1 MISSFNELKKNNKKD
16 FTGLAPVRIAV
27 LSDSASQFFCQALK
41 GYGYTQSLAFDIWEA
56 DYDQVLQT
64 AIDESSPLYERK
76 PDYVIVFESSRKLL
90 AKFYNQS
97 AEGKRLFAENYMQH
111 VTTVTAQINSR
122 IKTNIIWLNYAEI
135 NDTVFGNFAN
145 KTSNSFSYQLR
156 LLNLK
161 LMEWAQQQKNFNV
174 CDLLALQS
182 QYGNTQLYDEK
193 VYINTDNV
201 YALDFLPVL
210 AKSITDI
217 MLSYSGKFKKCLIL
231 DLDNT
236 TWGGII
242 GDDGMEGI
250 QIGDLGIGKAF
261 TKFQQWVL
269 QLKQRGIILAV
280 CSKNTESI
288 AKEPFE
294 KHPDMQ
300 LKLDDIAIFVANWNN
315 KVDNIRYIQSV
326 LNIGFDSMVFLD
338 DNPFEREMV
347 KKGVP
352 EITVPELPEDPAE
365 YLSYLYT
372 LNLFE
377 TASFTEEDT
386 KRNEQYR
393 EEAGRMQLQQ
403 SFANEDEFLESLDMK
418 AVVAPV
424 DNFSLPRVAQLTQR
438 SNQFNLRTI
447 RYTEE
452 EMKAVAQDENKFT
465 LTIRLADK
473 FGDYGLIS
481 ALIAEKKSG
490 GVLFIDTWIMSCRVL
505 KRGVEH
511 FALQQL
517 VTLAKENSCATL
529 AGEYI
534 PTAKNGLVKEH
545 YQNLGFESKDG
556 LWLLDVNNYSGK
568 KTHIK
573 KQEG

>member
-16 FTGLAPVRIAV
+16 FTGLAPVKIAV

-64 AIDESSPLYERK
+64 AIDANSPLYERK

-97 AEGKRLFAENYMQH
+97 PEGKSRFAENYMQH
-111 VTTVTAQINSR
+111 VNTITAQINSR

-145 KTSNSFSYQLR
+145 KTGNSFAYQLR

-174 CDLLALQS
+174 CDLLALQT

-217 MLSYSGKFKKCLIL
+217 MLSYTGKFKKCLIL

-347 KKGVP
+347 KKGIP
-352 EITVPELPEDPAE
+352 DITVPELPEDPAE

-372 LNLFE
+372 QNLFE

-403 SFANEDEFLESLDMK
+403 SFANEEEFLESLDMK
-418 AVVAPV
+418 AVVGPV

-490 GVLFIDTWIMSCRVL
+490 GILFIDTWIMSCRVL

-511 FALQQL
+511 FALNLL
-517 VTLAKENSCATL
+517 VELAKENGCNIL
-529 AGEYI
+529 AGEYL

-545 YQNLGFESKDG
+545 YQNLGFEKKDNV
-556 LWLLDVNNYSGK
+556 WLLDVTAYTDK
-568 KTHIK
+568 KTHIT

>member
-1 MISSFNELKKNNKKD
+1 MIPGFNELKKNIKKD
-16 FTGLAPVRIAV
+16 FTGFKPVKVAV
-27 LSDSASQFFCQALK
+27 LADSASQFFCQALK
-41 GYGYTQSLAFDIWEA
+41 GYGYTQELAFDIWEA
-56 DYDQVLQT
+56 DYDQVFQT
-64 AIDESSPLYERK
+64 ALDAGSNLYQLQ

-90 AKFYNQS
+90 AKFYGKD
-97 AEGKRLFAENYMQH
+97 ADGKRQFAENYMQH
-111 VTTVTAQINSR
+111 ISAVTAQISSR
-122 IKTNIIWLNYAEI
+122 IKTNIIWLNYTEI
-135 NDTVFGNFAN
+135 NDGVFGNFSN
-145 KTSNSFSYQLR
+145 KTSQSFLYQLR

-161 LMEWAQQQKNFNV
+161 LMELAQQQKNFNV
-174 CDLLALQS
+174 CDVAALQG

-201 YALDFLPVL
+201 FALDFLPVL
-210 AKSITDI
+210 AKNITDI
-217 MLSYSGKFKKCLIL
+217 ILSYTGRFKKCLIL

-261 TKFQQWVL
+261 TKFQQWAL

-280 CSKNTESI
+280 CSKNTEEI

-300 LKLDDIAIFVANWNN
+300 LRLEDIALFVANWNN

-347 KKGVP
+347 KQGIP
-352 EITVPELPEDPAE
+352 GITVPELPEDPAE
-365 YLSYLYT
+365 YLSYIYT

-386 KRNEQYR
+386 RRNEQYR
-393 EEAGRMQLQQ
+393 EEAGRVQLQQ
-403 SFANEDEFLESLDMK
+403 SFANEDEFLESLDMQ
-418 AVVAPV
+418 AVAAPV
-424 DNFSLPRVAQLTQR
+424 DNFTLPRVAQLTQR

-447 RYTEE
+447 RYSEE
-452 EMKAVAQDENKFT
+452 EMKAVMQDANKHT
-465 LTIRLADK
+465 LSIRLADK

-481 ALIAEKKSG
+481 ALITEKKEDG
-490 GVLFIDTWIMSCRVL
+490 TLFIDTWIMSCRVL

-511 FALQQL
+511 FALNQL
-517 VTLAKENSCATL
+517 VALAKAQHCKVL

-534 PTAKNGLVKEH
+534 PTAKNGLVKDH
-545 YQNLGFESKDG
+545 YQNLGFEYKDG
-556 LWLLDVNNYSGK
+556 LWLLDVNSYAAK
-568 KTHIK
+568 KTHIN
-573 KQEG
+573 KQEA

>member
-16 FTGLAPVRIAV
+16 FTGLAPVKIAV

-64 AIDESSPLYERK
+64 AIDGNSALYERK

-97 AEGKRLFAENYMQH
+97 PEGKSRFAENYIQH

-145 KTSNSFSYQLR
+145 KTGNSFAYQLR

-174 CDLLALQS
+174 CDLLALQT

-217 MLSYSGKFKKCLIL
+217 ILSYSGKFKKCLIL

-347 KKGVP
+347 KKGIP
-352 EITVPELPEDPAE
+352 DITVPELPEDPAE

-372 LNLFE
+372 QNLFE

-418 AVVAPV
+418 AAVGPV

-452 EMKAVAQDENKFT
+452 EMKTVAQDENKFT

-511 FALQQL
+511 FALNLL
-517 VTLAKENSCATL
+517 VELAKQNDCNIL
-529 AGEYI
+529 AGEYL
-534 PTAKNGLVKEH
+534 PTPKNGLVKEH
-545 YQNLGFESKDG
+545 YQNLGFDSKDG
-556 LWLLDVNNYSGK
+556 LWLLDVNNYSIK
-568 KTHIK
+568 KTHIT

>member
-161 LMEWAQQQKNFNV
+161 LMEWSQQQKNFNV

-347 KKGVP
+347 KKGIP

-418 AVVAPV
+418 AEVAPV

-517 VTLAKENSCATL
+517 VTLANENGCTTL

-556 LWLLDVNNYSGK
+556 LWLLDVNNYTGK